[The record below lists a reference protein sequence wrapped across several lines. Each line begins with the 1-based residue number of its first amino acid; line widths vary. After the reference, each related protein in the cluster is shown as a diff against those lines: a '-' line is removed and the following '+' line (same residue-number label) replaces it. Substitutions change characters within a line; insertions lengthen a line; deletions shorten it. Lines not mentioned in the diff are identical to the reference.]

1 MIDEFLNEI
10 KELQEY
16 KEKYLCAVKDKQ
28 RMSDLLYEY
37 MTKEYKR
44 MSKQKRIEKYEEEC
58 CKYCRYREY
67 CKFDFPDDVYKPIK
81 SDNAWIPGM
90 VTCGNFKWS

>member
-1 MIDEFLNEI
+1 MINELIDEI
-10 KELQEY
+10 KKLQEY
-16 KEKYLCAVKDKQ
+16 KKKYLCAVTDKQ

-44 MSKQKRIEKYEEEC
+44 MSKQQRIEKYEEEC

-67 CKFDFPDDVYKPIK
+67 CKFDFSDDIYKPIK
-81 SDNAWIPGM
+81 NDNAWIPGR
-90 VTCGNFKWS
+90 VTCGNFEWS